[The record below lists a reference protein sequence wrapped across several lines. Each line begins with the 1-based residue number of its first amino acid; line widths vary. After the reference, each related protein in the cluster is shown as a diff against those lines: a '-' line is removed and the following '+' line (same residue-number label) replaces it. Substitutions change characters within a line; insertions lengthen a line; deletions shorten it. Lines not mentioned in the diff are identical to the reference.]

1 MFYKTKKIRLAGT
14 PGNRTQLPGL
24 TRDNGVEDRGGHQPH
39 NHSQN

>member
-1 MFYKTKKIRLAGT
+1 MYLIDNTILAGT

-24 TRDNGVEDRGGHQPH
+24 TRDNGVEDRGGHQPR